1 MQPRISRRFIKRL
14 GQSNGAPAVAPRRH
28 GSAVESSARLP
39 VCVVIPA
46 YNRDEMLRRA
56 LASVW
61 AQEPD
66 LPDQVIVVDDGSTDD
81 TARVAKEMGA
91 EVIRHERNLGLSA
104 ARNTGL
110 RASRNSWVALLDSDD
125 EWLPHHLASL
135 WHERDDHIF
144 VAGSAMRCGPDPK
157 ADRLHGPVTRDPVV
171 LQSGAQLIFPGNMVT
186 VSAAMLRRD
195 VALDVG
201 GFAPRHRPAEDFDLW
216 LRLLEKGTGV
226 CLPCVSVIYHL
237 HAGQMSVQDTTV
249 MQLAHVEAAN
259 AHLLRV
265 SGSRLPLQRWQAVAA
280 WDNVRLALSTRRY
293 LQAARLSAYI
303 ALRPQRIIGLV
314 GMLVLRYRTRRRSAM
329 LRAAGVGRRS

>member
-1 MQPRISRRFIKRL
+1 MRAPISRRLTKRL
-14 GQSNGAPAVAPRRH
+14 GQSSGAPPVGPRRH

-39 VCVVIPA
+39 ICVVIPA

-66 LPDQVIVVDDGSTDD
+66 LPDQVIVVDDGSTDN
-81 TARVAKEMGA
+81 TACVAQEMGA

-125 EWLPHHLASL
+125 EWLSHHLASL

-157 ADRLHGPVTRDPVV
+157 ADRLHGPMTRGPVV
-171 LQSGAQLIFPGNMVT
+171 LQSGAQLIYPGNIVPL
-186 VSAAMLRRD
+186 SAAMLRRE

-201 GFAPRHRPAEDFDLW
+201 GFAPRHGVVEDFDLW
-216 LRLLEKGTGV
+216 LRLLERGTGV

-249 MQLAHVEAAN
+249 MQLAHIEAAN

-265 SGSRLPLQRWQAVAA
+265 SGSRRPLQRWQAVAA
-280 WDNVRLALSTRRY
+280 WDNIRIVLSTKCY
-293 LQAARLSAYI
+293 LQAARWGAYI
-303 ALRPQRIIGLV
+303 TSRPQRIIGLL
-314 GMLVLRYRTRRRSAM
+314 GILILRYRARRRSAT
-329 LRAAGVGRRS
+329 LRAAGVGRRR